1 MNRLVEYFFKR
12 CFAIQTLQRESE
24 ASGLDESFGPSGV
37 PRVNRP
43 GSECSARVLADALSK
58 IALSNEADTQ
68 SILGKFVAK
77 FQFLPSLSMRRK
89 EIEF

>member
-1 MNRLVEYFFKR
+1 MFCNSN
-12 CFAIQTLQRESE
+12 LQRESE
-24 ASGLDESFGPSGV
+24 ASGLDESFGPSGA

-43 GSECSARVLADALSK
+43 GSECSARVLVDALSK

-77 FQFLPSLSMRRK
+77 FQFLHSISRRRK
-89 EIEF
+89 EIDF